1 MALNIA
7 VSLYR
12 AVTSFGNKLDCLGV
26 HIGPFGP
33 AAWIDANNF
42 QNWKNGKIHCWRIF
56 VSQCFVRIFFFLF
69 PSAPHP
75 FRSFAYILWLP
86 DLYFSGI
93 FLYENVCLWVYM
105 CLLNV
110 FFWPIFFCLFCP
122 SMFCF
127 FKILFYC
134 YHLRGLFVSYWER
147 ETKGMGFA
155 DWGIGEI
162 LGSVVGRKNVSNIL
176 YQNIFSIKIEN
187 K

>member
-33 AAWIDANNF
+33 AAWINANNF

-110 FFWPIFFCLFCP
+110 FFGPFSSVCFVLACSAFLKSYFIVIILEACLYPIEREKQRAWVLLIGELGRFWGVLWERKMFPIFC
-122 SMFCF
+122 
-127 FKILFYC
+127 
-134 YHLRGLFVSYWER
+134 
-147 ETKGMGFA
+147 
-155 DWGIGEI
+155 
-162 LGSVVGRKNVSNIL
+162 
-176 YQNIFSIKIEN
+176 IKIYFQ
-187 K
+187 